1 MEKIYRIASL
11 FSGCG
16 GAGFVFLGDFD
27 FMGKHYDRLQWILQ
41 SGFYNVRVGNRSGA
55 VENSQMMIAASR
67 LLLYDLQKPA
77 KYEIYELLPD
87 RQTIATET
95 LMKSL
100 HYPGIKSGND
110 YLLYHV
116 WRKMDKH
123 PLYSV
128 KVLRQQAGAEKTPYG
143 APFYVMY

>member
-1 MEKIYRIASL
+1 MKKIYRIASL

-16 GAGFVFLGDFD
+16 GLDLVFLGDFD

-41 SGFYNVRVGNRSGA
+41 SGFYNVRLGNRSGA

-67 LLLYDLQKPA
+67 LLLYDLQNPA

>member
-1 MEKIYRIASL
+1 MVFEKNAAFLNRYLQPAQHDCQRI
-11 FSGCG
+11 
-16 GAGFVFLGDFD
+16 
-27 FMGKHYDRLQWILQ
+27 WILQ

-110 YLLYHV
+110 YLLYHG